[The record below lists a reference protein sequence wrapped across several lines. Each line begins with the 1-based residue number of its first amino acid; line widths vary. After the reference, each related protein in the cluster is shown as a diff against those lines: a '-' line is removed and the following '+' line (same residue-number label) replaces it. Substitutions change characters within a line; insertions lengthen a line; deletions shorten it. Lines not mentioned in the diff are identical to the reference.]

1 MKENIIIALLL
12 ILVGLF
18 AYIALR
24 SDHLVSAAVATSMEE
39 YLDLKGYSVT
49 E

>member
-24 SDHLVSAAVATSMEE
+24 SGHLVSAAVATSMVE
-39 YLDLKGYSVT
+39 YLDIIGYSVN

>member
-18 AYIALR
+18 AYIAFHSER
-24 SDHLVSAAVATSMEE
+24 MVNQAVATSMVE
-39 YLDLKGYSVT
+39 YLDIIGYSVN

>member
-24 SDHLVSAAVATSMEE
+24 SDPLVSAAVATSMEE
-39 YLDLKGYSVT
+39 YLDLKGYSVS